1 MTPRSILKLGCA
13 LAVAGALSGCQTAV
27 GVSYGYG
34 YSDPFYWNHY
44 YHDDV
49 DIDIDI
55 DRPSRPERPPI
66 AKPRPPIAKPP
77 IAKPPSIRPPMHKPT
92 RPARPGG
99 GRLR

>member
-1 MTPRSILKLGCA
+1 MKTGLA
-13 LAVAGALSGCQTAV
+13 LLVAGAVSGCQTAV

-44 YHDDV
+44 YRDDVDV
-49 DIDIDI
+49 DIDVN
-55 DRPSRPERPPI
+55 RPSRPDRPERPPI
-66 AKPRPPIAKPP
+66 AKPKPP
-77 IAKPPSIRPPMHKPT
+77 IAKPPSIRPPMHKPST